1 MRIGYGKNY
10 FNNSAKAAPDVR
22 GIGRLQ
28 KDGKMEG
35 GKQGSR
41 GWKDGAPPFHSS
53 TLPTKSLPIF
63 FLGIVFILLA
73 AKAQGQG
80 VNVAA
85 VINPRQIQIG
95 EKARLDLTLSG
106 DTAITHI
113 EAPKFNFLPAFLAV
127 PLHSKTTPRLA
138 SNKIAVSMAWAYE
151 LIPQATGDFSL
162 SDVRFAYQGN
172 TYFANPGSIRVSSA
186 DTYTDVSTRS
196 VHQVEAEVSTTEPY
210 LNAPLTYTFRYLY
223 TAVLPTQASP
233 TPQLP
238 IFPDFLVEELP
249 PLSPQTQ
256 RIRGKTFWV
265 QEQVRR
271 LYPQRTGQIVI
282 APATLLLPVP
292 RGRKTLKTDPLKLTV
307 QPLPETGKP
316 SQFSGAVGEYQI
328 AAQVDRR
335 SIEAG
340 RALTLSLQISGRGSM
355 QTVTAPKVPAVPGVV
370 VNGPTRVE
378 DSVPTTRTY
387 AYALI
392 PARSGTLR
400 IPAIAYIYFDPSR
413 AVYATAQTSPIPVS
427 VRPNPTD
434 AVGDDTAESSLWWIW
449 VILFAVLLLGIL
461 VAGFLWYRTRFQRA
475 TGTPIDTT
483 TGTGSVNNVEP
494 KGRTGRQAETEG
506 TPPVSQARDAL
517 MALARN
523 DTTDAAMA
531 FANALAQIL
540 YQYLEA
546 TLGLTQ
552 RTIDTVREVCI
563 QAGVS
568 EQILEEL
575 VDLLT
580 KCDYHRF
587 APVPLTANEGS
598 TLITRTEAVISN
610 IENLLI
616 TDNR

>member
-1 MRIGYGKNY
+1 M
-10 FNNSAKAAPDVR
+10 
-22 GIGRLQ
+22 
-28 KDGKMEG
+28 
-35 GKQGSR
+35 
-41 GWKDGAPPFHSS
+41 
-53 TLPTKSLPIF
+53 SL
-63 FLGIVFILLA
+63 LLA
-73 AKAQGQG
+73 TAQPLIAAEASQPII
-80 VNVAA
+80 NVTA
-85 VINPRQIQIG
+85 VVHPRQIQIG

-106 DTAITHI
+106 DTTITHI

-127 PLHSKTTPRLA
+127 PLRSETTPRLE

-162 SDVRFAYQGN
+162 SDVRFAYQDS
-172 TYFANPGSIRVSSA
+172 TYFANPGPISVSSA

-223 TAVLPTQASP
+223 TAVLPTQESP

-238 IFPDFLVEELP
+238 TFPDFLVEELP

-282 APATLLLPVP
+282 EPATLLLPVP
-292 RGRKTLKTDPLKLTV
+292 RGRKTLKTNPLKLTV

-316 SQFSGAVGEYQI
+316 AQFSGAVGEYQI
-328 AAQVDRR
+328 TAQVDRR
-335 SIEAG
+335 SIEVG
-340 RALTLSLQISGRGSM
+340 RALTLSLQVSGRGSM
-355 QTVTAPKVPAVPGVV
+355 QTVTAPKLPAIPGVV
-370 VNGPTRVE
+370 VNGPTVVE

-413 AVYATAQTSPIPVS
+413 AVYATAQTSPIPVA

-434 AVGDDTAESSLWWIW
+434 AVGIGTEPSPWRNW
-449 VILFAVLLLGIL
+449 VILSAVLLLGLL
-461 VAGFLWYRTRFQRA
+461 VAGFLWGRARFQKSTDTA
-475 TGTPIDTT
+475 VDSTAGTVPVHN
-483 TGTGSVNNVEP
+483 GEP
-494 KGRTGRQAETEG
+494 KGRKGRQAETEV
-506 TPPVSQARDAL
+506 TPPVSHARDAL

-523 DTTDAAMA
+523 DSTDAATA
-531 FANALAQIL
+531 FANTLAQTL

-546 TLGLTQ
+546 TLGLTH
-552 RTIDTVREVCI
+552 RNIDTAREVCK

-587 APVPLTANEGS
+587 APVPLTANERS

>member
-1 MRIGYGKNY
+1 MSLFLATAQRLV
-10 FNNSAKAAPDVR
+10 AAEAS
-22 GIGRLQ
+22 Q
-28 KDGKMEG
+28 
-35 GKQGSR
+35 
-41 GWKDGAPPFHSS
+41 
-53 TLPTKSLPIF
+53 PI
-63 FLGIVFILLA
+63 I
-73 AKAQGQG
+73 
-80 VNVAA
+80 NVAA
-85 VINPRQIQIG
+85 VINPRHIQIG
-95 EKARLDLTLSG
+95 EKTRLDLTLSG

-113 EAPKFNFLPAFLAV
+113 EAPKFNFLPVFLAV
-127 PLHSKTTPRLA
+127 PLHSKTTPRLE

-162 SDVRFAYQGN
+162 SDVRFAYQGS

-196 VHQVEAEVSTTEPY
+196 VHQVEAEVSTAEPY

-223 TAVLPTQASP
+223 TAVLPTQESP

-238 IFPDFLVEELP
+238 TFPDFLVEELP

-282 APATLLLPVP
+282 APATLLLPIP
-292 RGRKTLKTDPLKLTV
+292 RGRKTLKTSPLKLTV
-307 QPLPETGKP
+307 QPLPETGRP
-316 SQFSGAVGEYQI
+316 SQFSGAIGEYQI
-328 AAQVDRR
+328 SAQVDRS

-355 QTVTAPKVPAVPGVV
+355 QTVTAPKLPAIPGVV
-370 VNGPTRVE
+370 VNGPTLVE

-413 AVYATAQTSPIPVS
+413 AVYATAQTAPIPVS
-427 VRPNPTD
+427 VRPSPTD
-434 AVGDDTAESSLWWIW
+434 AVGVETEPSPGWIW
-449 VILFAVLLLGIL
+449 IILSAVLLLGLL
-461 VAGFLWYRTRFQRA
+461 VAGFLWYRAKFQRS
-475 TGTPIDTT
+475 TDTPINTI
-483 TGTGSVNNVEP
+483 TGTGSVDTVEP
-494 KGRTGRQAETEG
+494 KGRKGRQAETEV
-506 TPPVSQARDAL
+506 TPPVSHARDAL
-517 MALARN
+517 TALAN
-523 DTTDAAMA
+523 DTTDTATA
-531 FANALAQIL
+531 FANTLAQIL

-552 RTIDTVREVCI
+552 RNIDTAREVCM

-580 KCDYHRF
+580 TCDYHRF
-587 APVPLTANEGS
+587 APVPLTANERS

>member
-1 MRIGYGKNY
+1 MSLLLVPAQPLI
-10 FNNSAKAAPDVR
+10 AAEAS
-22 GIGRLQ
+22 Q
-28 KDGKMEG
+28 
-35 GKQGSR
+35 
-41 GWKDGAPPFHSS
+41 
-53 TLPTKSLPIF
+53 PI
-63 FLGIVFILLA
+63 I
-73 AKAQGQG
+73 
-80 VNVAA
+80 NVAA
-85 VINPRQIQIG
+85 VVHPRHIQIG

-106 DTAITHI
+106 DTTITHI

-127 PLHSKTTPRLA
+127 PLHSQTTPRLA
-138 SNKIAVSMAWAYE
+138 ANKIAVSMAWAYE
-151 LIPQATGDFSL
+151 LIPQISGDFSL
-162 SDVRFAYQGN
+162 TDVRFAYQGN
-172 TYFANPGSIRVSSA
+172 TYFANPGTVRVSSA

-196 VHQVEAEVSTTEPY
+196 LHQVEAELSTTEPY

-223 TAVLPTQASP
+223 TAVLPTQEVP

-238 IFPDFLVEELP
+238 TFPDFLVEALP

-282 APATLLLPVP
+282 EPAALLLPVP
-292 RGRKTLKTDPLKLTV
+292 RGRKTLRTKPLKLTV

-316 SQFSGAVGEYQI
+316 EQFSGAVGEYQI
-328 AAQVDRR
+328 TAQVDRS
-335 SIEAG
+335 SIETG
-340 RALTLSLQISGRGSM
+340 RALTLSLQISGRGNM
-355 QTVTAPKVPAVPGVV
+355 QTVTAPKLPAIPGVV
-370 VNGPTRVE
+370 VNGPTLVE

-413 AVYATAQTSPIPVS
+413 AVYATAQTTPIPVS
-427 VRPNPTD
+427 VRPNPMD
-434 AVGDDTAESSLWWIW
+434 AVGVDTEPSLGWLWT
-449 VILFAVLLLGIL
+449 VLGTVVLLGLL
-461 VAGFLWYRTRFQRA
+461 AAGFLWYRARVQKPTDPPIN
-475 TGTPIDTT
+475 TTP
-483 TGTGSVNNVEP
+483 GAGSVDTVESNGR
-494 KGRTGRQAETEG
+494 KGQRVETEV
-506 TPPVSQARDAL
+506 TPPISEARDAL
-517 MALARN
+517 SALARN
-523 DTTDAAMA
+523 DTTAAATA
-531 FANALAQIL
+531 FANALAQTL
-540 YQYLEA
+540 YQYLED
-546 TLGLTQ
+546 TLELTQ
-552 RTIDTVREVCI
+552 RNIDTAREVCV

-587 APVPLTANEGS
+587 APVPLTANERS

>member
-1 MRIGYGKNY
+1 M
-10 FNNSAKAAPDVR
+10 R
-22 GIGRLQ
+22 GIGKLLRKTVSVLF
-28 KDGKMEG
+28 
-35 GKQGSR
+35 
-41 GWKDGAPPFHSS
+41 AVLLF
-53 TLPTKSLPIF
+53 TSLFFATAQCLIAAEASQPI
-63 FLGIVFILLA
+63 I
-73 AKAQGQG
+73 
-80 VNVAA
+80 NVTA

-95 EKARLDLTLSG
+95 EKTRLDLTLSG
-106 DTAITHI
+106 DTTITHI

-127 PLHSKTTPRLA
+127 PLHSETTPRLA

-172 TYFANPGSIRVSSA
+172 TYFANPGAINVSSA

-238 IFPDFLVEELP
+238 AFPDFLVEELP

-282 APATLLLPVP
+282 EPATLLLPVP
-292 RGRKTLKTDPLKLTV
+292 RGRKTLKTKPLKLAI

-316 SQFSGAVGEYQI
+316 AQFSGAVGEYQI
-328 AAQVDRR
+328 AAQVDRS

-355 QTVTAPKVPAVPGVV
+355 QTVTAPKLPAIPGVV
-370 VNGPTRVE
+370 VNGPTLVE

-434 AVGDDTAESSLWWIW
+434 AVGVGTEPSPWGLW
-449 VILFAVLLLGIL
+449 ILLSAVLLLGLL
-461 VAGFLWYRTRFQRA
+461 VAGFLWYRAGFQRS
-475 TGTPIDTT
+475 TDTPIDTT
-483 TGTGSVNNVEP
+483 TGTGSVDDVEP
-494 KGRTGRQAETEG
+494 KGRKGRQAETEV

-517 MALARN
+517 TALARN
-523 DTTDAAMA
+523 DPTDAATA

-552 RTIDTVREVCI
+552 RTIDTAREVCMR
-563 QAGVS
+563 AGVS

-575 VDLLT
+575 VDILT

-587 APVPLTANEGS
+587 APVPLTANERS
-598 TLITRTEAVISN
+598 TLITRAEAVISK
-610 IENLLI
+610 LAVSRQRSAVS
-616 TDNR
+616 T

>member
-1 MRIGYGKNY
+1 M
-10 FNNSAKAAPDVR
+10 
-22 GIGRLQ
+22 
-28 KDGKMEG
+28 
-35 GKQGSR
+35 
-41 GWKDGAPPFHSS
+41 
-53 TLPTKSLPIF
+53 SL
-63 FLGIVFILLA
+63 LLA
-73 AKAQGQG
+73 TAQRLVAAEASQPII
-80 VNVAA
+80 NVAA
-85 VINPRQIQIG
+85 VINPRHIQIG
-95 EKARLDLTLSG
+95 EKARLNLTLSG

-127 PLHSKTTPRLA
+127 PLHSETTPRLE

-151 LIPQATGDFSL
+151 LIPQTTGDFSL

-172 TYFANPGSIRVSSA
+172 TYFANPGSIRVNSA

-238 IFPDFLVEELP
+238 TFPDFLVEELP

-282 APATLLLPVP
+282 EPATLLLPIP
-292 RGRKTLKTDPLKLTV
+292 RGHKTLKTNPLKLTV
-307 QPLPETGKP
+307 QPLPEIGKP

-328 AAQVDRR
+328 SAQVDRS

-355 QTVTAPKVPAVPGVV
+355 QTVTAPKLPAIPGVV
-370 VNGPTRVE
+370 VNGPTLVE
-378 DSVPTTRTY
+378 DSVPTTQTY

-434 AVGDDTAESSLWWIW
+434 AIGVETEPSPWWIW
-449 VILFAVLLLGIL
+449 IIVSAVLLLGLL
-461 VAGFLWYRTRFQRA
+461 VAGFLWYRAKFQKS
-475 TGTPIDTT
+475 TDMPMNTT
-483 TGTGSVNNVEP
+483 TGTGSVDTVEP
-494 KGRTGRQAETEG
+494 KGRKGRQAETEV
-506 TPPVSQARDAL
+506 TLPVSHARDAL
-517 MALARN
+517 IALARN
-523 DTTDAAMA
+523 GTTDAATV

-552 RTIDTVREVCI
+552 RNIDTAREVCM

-587 APVPLTANEGS
+587 APVPLTANERS
-598 TLITRTEAVISN
+598 TLITRTEAVISK
-610 IENLLI
+610 IAI
-616 TDNR
+616 SVQSSAAS

>member
-1 MRIGYGKNY
+1 MEEGKKER
-10 FNNSAKAAPDVR
+10 S
-22 GIGRLQ
+22 
-28 KDGKMEG
+28 
-35 GKQGSR
+35 
-41 GWKDGAPPFHSS
+41 GWQNESLSFHSS
-53 TLPTKSLPIF
+53 TLPTKRLPILF
-63 FLGIVFILLA
+63 VGIVFIFLTTA
-73 AKAQGQG
+73 AQSQEI
-80 VNVAA
+80 NVAA
-85 VINPRQIQIG
+85 AVHPRQVQIG

-106 DTAITHI
+106 DTTITHI

-127 PLHSKTTPRLA
+127 PLHSETTPRLA

-172 TYFANPGSIRVSSA
+172 TYFANPGTIRVSSA

-238 IFPDFLVEELP
+238 TFPDFLVEELP

-282 APATLLLPVP
+282 EPATLLLPIP
-292 RGRKTLKTDPLKLTV
+292 RGRKTLKTAPLKLTV

-328 AAQVDRR
+328 AAQVDRS

-355 QTVTAPKVPAVPGVV
+355 QTVTAPKLPAIPGVV
-370 VNGPTRVE
+370 VNGPTLVE

-434 AVGDDTAESSLWWIW
+434 AVGVETAPSLWWIW
-449 VILFAVLLLGIL
+449 ILLSAVLLLGL
-461 VAGFLWYRTRFQRA
+461 FVAGFLWYRTGFQRS
-475 TGTPIDTT
+475 TDTPINTT
-483 TGTGSVNNVEP
+483 PGTGPVDDVEP
-494 KGRTGRQAETEG
+494 KGRKGRQAETEV

-517 MALARN
+517 AALARN
-523 DTTDAAMA
+523 DTTDAATA
-531 FANALAQIL
+531 FANTLAQTL

-552 RTIDTVREVCI
+552 RNIDTVREVCV

-587 APVPLTANEGS
+587 APVPLTANERS

-610 IENLLI
+610 IE
-616 TDNR
+616 THTA

>member
-1 MRIGYGKNY
+1 M
-10 FNNSAKAAPDVR
+10 S
-22 GIGRLQ
+22 GIGKLQ
-28 KDGKMEG
+28 RDGKLE
-35 GKQGSR
+35 
-41 GWKDGAPPFHSS
+41 GWKAGRLWFLIFQSS
-53 TLPTKSLPIF
+53 NLLIF
-63 FLGIVFILLA
+63 FVGVVFIFFPTA
-73 AKAQGQG
+73 AQTQA

-85 VINPRQIQIG
+85 VVHPRHIQIG
-95 EKARLDLTLSG
+95 EKARLDLTISG

-113 EAPKFNFLPAFLAV
+113 ESPKFNFLPAFLAV
-127 PLHSKTTPRLA
+127 PLRSKTTPRLEA
-138 SNKIAVSMAWAYE
+138 NKIAVSMAWAYE
-151 LIPQATGDFSL
+151 LIPQAIGDFSL
-162 SDVRFAYQGN
+162 SDVRFAYQGS

-196 VHQVEAEVSTTEPY
+196 VHQVEAAVSTTEPY

-223 TAVLPTQASP
+223 TAVLPTQESP

-238 IFPDFLVEELP
+238 TFPDFLVEEQP

-282 APATLLLPVP
+282 EPATLLLPVP
-292 RGRKTLKTDPLKLTV
+292 RGRKTLKTNRLKLTV

-328 AAQVDRR
+328 SAQVDRS

-340 RALTLSLQISGRGSM
+340 HALTLSVQISGRGSM
-355 QTVTAPKVPAVPGVV
+355 QTVTAPQLPAIPGVV
-370 VNGPTRVE
+370 VNGPTPVE
-378 DSVPTTRTY
+378 DAVPTTRTY

-413 AVYATAQTSPIPVS
+413 AVYATAQTAPIPVS

-434 AVGDDTAESSLWWIW
+434 AVDVGTEPSPWWIW
-449 VILFAVLLLGIL
+449 IILSGVLLLGLL
-461 VAGFLWYRTRFQRA
+461 VAGFLWYRAGFQRSTDTA
-475 TGTPIDTT
+475 VDTT
-483 TGTGSVNNVEP
+483 TGTGSVDTVEP
-494 KGRTGRQAETEG
+494 KGRKGQQAATEV
-506 TPPVSQARDAL
+506 TPPVSHAHDAL
-517 MALARN
+517 MALAGK
-523 DTTDAAMA
+523 DTIDTATA

-540 YQYLEA
+540 YQYLEG

-552 RTIDTVREVCI
+552 RNIDTAREVCT

-575 VDLLT
+575 VELLT

-587 APVPLTANEGS
+587 APVPLTANERS
-598 TLITRTEAVISN
+598 ALITRTEAVISK
-610 IENLLI
+610 IAI
-616 TDNR
+616 SVQPSAAS